1 MEEKAKNTVSNEI
14 ETMVNL
20 SYEQNFKKCQK
31 MLKESEE
38 LIFKFF
44 NSLHDFITEKSLIFN
59 LNYVLSLYF
68 DLINRKIILVKDFT
82 IPDIKNILNIGQEIV
97 PELKKKLEIIA
108 NDNLDFSVQLIN
120 ILEQNIKYKKFE
132 EILFVLNAQLKDIKN
147 FLINSNFQIHI
158 DPNELIE
165 LILSIYSNSDNRDE
179 LITFIRKNFEEKK
192 KK

>member
-1 MEEKAKNTVSNEI
+1 MNKI
-14 ETMVNL
+14 L
-20 SYEQNFKKCQK
+20 KKCQK

-97 PELKKKLEIIA
+97 PE
-108 NDNLDFSVQLIN
+108 
-120 ILEQNIKYKKFE
+120 FE
-132 EILFVLNAQLKDIKN
+132 N
-147 FLINSNFQIHI
+147 
-158 DPNELIE
+158 
-165 LILSIYSNSDNRDE
+165 
-179 LITFIRKNFEEKK
+179 
-192 KK
+192 

>member
-1 MEEKAKNTVSNEI
+1 MKMSEI
-14 ETMVNL
+14 ETLVNL

-31 MLKESEE
+31 MLKESQE

-44 NSLHDFITEKSLIFN
+44 NSLHDFITEKSLIIN

-68 DLINRKIILVKDFT
+68 DLINRKIILVKDFS

-120 ILEQNIKYKKFE
+120 VLEKNIKYKKFE

-147 FLINSNFQIHI
+147 FLINSNFKIHI

-179 LITFIRKNFEEKK
+179 LIKFIKKNYEEKK
-192 KK
+192 K